1 MNKQTVYFNSCL
13 FLILVLAFSVQAQKF
28 DSLAMTPP
36 MGWNSWNT
44 FSVNIDEKL
53 IKEIADSFI
62 KDGLKDAGYQ
72 YIVIDD
78 GWMAKERDK
87 DGNLVADPVKFPS
100 GMKAVVDYVHS
111 KGLKFGI
118 YNCAGNKTCGGYPG
132 SRGHEYQDA
141 LLYASWGVDYLKYD
155 WCNTEKINAEG
166 AYITMRDALYAAGRP
181 VVFSLCEW
189 GDNQPWTWGK
199 EVGHLWRTTGDISN
213 CWDCEDNHGT
223 WSSWG
228 VLRTV
233 NMRKDIRQ
241 YAGPGH
247 WNDPDMMEVG
257 NGMTLQ
263 EDRSHFSL
271 WCMLAA
277 PLIMG
282 NDLRTMKPETREILT
297 NKDAIAIN
305 QDALGVQALRYTTV
319 DSVEVWFK
327 PLVNDEWVVCFLN
340 LKSKTQT
347 FTFAWQN
354 YTIVDEVSKRT
365 LNPKKEN
372 IYQLKNLWT
381 KKSEGT
387 TAKALTVT
395 IASHDVAMFQLYRK

>member
-1 MNKQTVYFNSCL
+1 MKYAWI
-13 FLILVLAFSVQAQKF
+13 FLILIAVNVQAQKF
-28 DSLAMTPP
+28 DSLAITPP

-53 IKEIADSFI
+53 IKGIADSFI
-62 KDGLKDAGYQ
+62 KDGLKDAGYE

-87 DGNLVADPVKFPS
+87 NGNLLADPIKFPN

-155 WCNTEKINAEG
+155 WCNTEKLNAEA
-166 AYITMRDALYAAGRP
+166 AYITMRDALYSAGRP

-199 EVGHLWRTTGDISN
+199 DVGHLWRTTGDITN
-213 CWDCEDNHGT
+213 CWDCEDDHGT

-257 NGMTLQ
+257 NGMTVQ
-263 EDRSHFSL
+263 EDRAHFSL

-282 NDLRTMKPETREILT
+282 NDLRIMKPETRTILT
-297 NKDAIAIN
+297 NKDVIAVN
-305 QDALGVQALRYTTV
+305 QDALGVQALRYTTI
-319 DSVEVWFK
+319 DSVEVWVK
-327 PLVNDEWVVCFLN
+327 PLLNNEWAVCFLN
-340 LKSKTQT
+340 LKSKAQT
-347 FTFAWQN
+347 FTFNWQN
-354 YTIVDEVSKRT
+354 YSIVDEVSKRT
-365 LNPKKEN
+365 LNPKEEN
-372 IYQLKNLWT
+372 AYYLKNLWT
-381 KKSEGT
+381 KKTEGT
-387 TAKALTVT
+387 TAKPFTAT
-395 IASHDVAMFQLYRK
+395 IASHDVAMFRLYRK

>member
-1 MNKQTVYFNSCL
+1 MMNGMKKFGW
-13 FLILVLAFSVQAQKF
+13 LIGVLMAFQVQAQKF
-28 DSLAMTPP
+28 DSLALTPP

-44 FSVNIDEKL
+44 FSINIDEKL
-53 IKEIADSFI
+53 IKDVADSFV

-78 GWMAKERDK
+78 GWMAKERDAK
-87 DGNLVADPVKFPS
+87 GNLVADPVKFPN
-100 GMKAVVDYVHS
+100 GMKSVADYVHS

-118 YNCAGNKTCGGYPG
+118 YNCAGSKTCGGFPG

-155 WCNTEKINAEG
+155 WCNTEKLNAEG
-166 AYITMRDALYAAGRP
+166 AYITMRDALYAARRP
-181 VVFSLCEW
+181 MVFSLCEW
-189 GDNQPWTWGK
+189 GENQPWKWGGK
-199 EVGHLWRTTGDISN
+199 VGHLWRTTGDITN

-257 NGMTLQ
+257 NGMTVQ
-263 EDRSHFSL
+263 EDRSHFTL

-282 NDLRTMKPETREILT
+282 NDLRSMKNETREILT
-297 NKDAIAIN
+297 NKEVITVN
-305 QDALGVQALRYTTV
+305 QDALGVQALKYTTL
-319 DSVEVWFK
+319 DSVEVWVK
-327 PLVNDEWVVCFLN
+327 PLVNNEWAICFLN
-340 LKSKTQT
+340 LKSKSQV
-347 FTFAWQN
+347 FSFDWQN
-354 YTIVDEVSKRT
+354 HSISDEVSKRT
-365 LNPKKEN
+365 LNFKTQA
-372 IYQLKNLWT
+372 YQLRNLWT
-381 KKSEGT
+381 KKTAGT
-387 TAKALTVT
+387 TSKPLGAS
-395 IASHDVAMFQLYRK
+395 IGSHDVLMLRLSPK

>member
-1 MNKQTVYFNSCL
+1 M
-13 FLILVLAFSVQAQKF
+13 LIAAHAHAQKF
-28 DSLAMTPP
+28 DSLALTPP

-44 FSVNIDEKL
+44 FSVNIDEQL
-53 IKEIADSFI
+53 IRDIADSFV
-62 KDGLKDAGYQ
+62 KDGLSDAGYQ
-72 YIVIDD
+72 YLVLDD
-78 GWMAKERDK
+78 GWMAKARDEQ
-87 DGNLVADPVKFPS
+87 GNLVADPVKFPH

-155 WCNTEKINAEG
+155 WCNTEKLNAEG

-189 GDNQPWTWGK
+189 GDNQPWTWGEK
-199 EVGHLWRTTGDISN
+199 VGHLWRTTGDITP
-213 CWDCEDNHGT
+213 CWDCEDDHGT

-233 NMRKDIRQ
+233 NMRKDIRR

-257 NGMTLQ
+257 NGMTVQ
-263 EDRSHFSL
+263 EDRAHFTL

-282 NDLRTMKPETREILT
+282 NDLRSMTSETREILT
-297 NKDAIAIN
+297 NKEVIAVN
-305 QDALGVQALRYTTV
+305 QDALGVQALRYATL
-319 DSVEVWFK
+319 DSVEVWVK
-327 PLVNDEWVVCFLN
+327 PLVNSEWAVCFLN
-340 LKSKTQT
+340 LKSKSQTIT
-347 FTFAWQN
+347 FTWQDLVVN
-354 YTIVDEVSKRT
+354 DAVADRVLDGR
-365 LNPKKEN
+365 KE
-372 IYQLKNLWT
+372 IFRLRNLWT
-381 KKSEGT
+381 RKDSGT
-387 TAKALTVT
+387 TAKRLQASL
-395 IASHDVAMFQLYRK
+395 ASHDVLMFRLSRK

>member
-1 MNKQTVYFNSCL
+1 MINGMKKFGW
-13 FLILVLAFSVQAQKF
+13 LIGVLMAFQVPAQKF
-28 DSLAMTPP
+28 DSLALTPP

-44 FSVNIDEKL
+44 FSINIDEKL
-53 IKEIADSFI
+53 IKDVANSFV

-78 GWMAKERDK
+78 GWMAKERDAK
-87 DGNLVADPVKFPS
+87 GSLVADPVKFPN
-100 GMKAVVDYVHS
+100 GMKSVVDYVHG

-118 YNCAGNKTCGGYPG
+118 YNCAGSKTCGGFPG

-155 WCNTEKINAEG
+155 WCNTEKLNAEG

-181 VVFSLCEW
+181 MVFSLCEW
-189 GDNQPWTWGK
+189 GENQPWKWGAK
-199 EVGHLWRTTGDISN
+199 VGHLWRTTGDITN

-257 NGMTLQ
+257 NGMTVQ
-263 EDRSHFSL
+263 EDRSHFTL
-271 WCMLAA
+271 WSMLAA

-282 NDLRTMKPETREILT
+282 NDLRSMKNETREILT
-297 NKDAIAIN
+297 NKEVIAVN
-305 QDALGVQALRYTTV
+305 QDVLGVQALKYTTL
-319 DSVEVWFK
+319 DSVEVWVK
-327 PLVNDEWVVCFLN
+327 PLVNNEWAVCFLN
-340 LKSKTQT
+340 LKSKSQV
-347 FTFAWQN
+347 FSFDWQN
-354 YTIVDEVSKRT
+354 YSISDEVSKRT
-365 LNPKKEN
+365 LNFKTQA
-372 IYQLKNLWT
+372 YQLRNLWT
-381 KKSEGT
+381 KKTAGT
-387 TAKALTVT
+387 TSKTLGAS
-395 IASHDVAMFQLYRK
+395 IGSHDVLMLRLSPK

>member
-1 MNKQTVYFNSCL
+1 MINGMKKFGW
-13 FLILVLAFSVQAQKF
+13 LIGVLIAFQVQAQKF
-28 DSLAMTPP
+28 DSLALTPP

-44 FSVNIDEKL
+44 FSINIDEKL
-53 IKEIADSFI
+53 IKDVANSFV

-78 GWMAKERDK
+78 GWMAKERDAK
-87 DGNLVADPVKFPS
+87 GSLVADPVKFPN
-100 GMKAVVDYVHS
+100 GMKSVVDYVHG

-118 YNCAGNKTCGGYPG
+118 YNCAGSKTCGGFPG

-155 WCNTEKINAEG
+155 WCNTEKLNAEG

-181 VVFSLCEW
+181 MVFSLCEW
-189 GDNQPWTWGK
+189 GENQPWKWGAK
-199 EVGHLWRTTGDISN
+199 VGHLWRTTGDITN

-257 NGMTLQ
+257 NGMTVQ
-263 EDRSHFSL
+263 EDRSHFTL
-271 WCMLAA
+271 WSMLAA

-282 NDLRTMKPETREILT
+282 NDLRSMKNETREILT
-297 NKDAIAIN
+297 NKEVIAVN
-305 QDALGVQALRYTTV
+305 QDVLGVQALKYTTL
-319 DSVEVWFK
+319 DSVEVWVK
-327 PLVNDEWVVCFLN
+327 PLVNNEWAVCFLN
-340 LKSKTQT
+340 LKSKSQV
-347 FTFAWQN
+347 FSFDWQN
-354 YTIVDEVSKRT
+354 YSISDEVSKRT
-365 LNPKKEN
+365 LNFKTQA
-372 IYQLKNLWT
+372 YQLRNLWT
-381 KKSEGT
+381 KKTAGT
-387 TAKALTVT
+387 TSKTLGAS
-395 IASHDVAMFQLYRK
+395 IGSHDVLMLRLSPK

>member
-1 MNKQTVYFNSCL
+1 MMQRRILQISCL
-13 FLILVLAFSVQAQKF
+13 IVLFTIQAHAQKF

-53 IKEIADSFI
+53 IKDVADSFI

-78 GWMAKERDK
+78 GWMAKERDTN
-87 DGNLVADPVKFPS
+87 GNLVADPVKFPN
-100 GMKAVVDYVHS
+100 GMKSVVDYVHS

-118 YNCAGNKTCGGYPG
+118 YNCAGNKTCGGFPG

-155 WCNTEKINAEG
+155 WCNTEKLNAEG

-189 GDNQPWTWGK
+189 GDNQPWNWGK
-199 EVGHLWRTTGDISN
+199 DVGHLWRTTGDITN
-213 CWDCEDNHGT
+213 CWDCEEDHGT

-241 YAGPGH
+241 YAGPDH

-257 NGMTLQ
+257 NGMTVQ
-263 EDRSHFSL
+263 EDRSHFTL

-282 NDLRTMKPETREILT
+282 NDLRSMKKETQEILT
-297 NKDAIAIN
+297 NKEMIAVN
-305 QDALGVQALRYTTV
+305 QDALGVQALRYTTL
-319 DSVEVWFK
+319 DSVEIWVK
-327 PLVNDEWVVCFLN
+327 PLVDNEWAVCFLN
-340 LKSKTQT
+340 LKSTSQT
-347 FTFAWQN
+347 IKFNWKD
-354 YTIVDEVSKRT
+354 YIIVDEFSKRT
-365 LNPKKEN
+365 LDIKSVTYE
-372 IYQLKNLWT
+372 LKNLWT
-381 KKSEGT
+381 KKATGT
-387 TAKALTVT
+387 TAKPLQSS
-395 IASHDVAMFQLYRK
+395 IASHDVLVFRLSPK